1 MLRQE
6 REKYERKLDLVREL
20 KQKSDALEADIRDLE
35 EERDEWKQAC
45 KKAEIDRDDWQKV
58 YNSLPVTKRIS
69 ELCSKVAVQS
79 AQITD
84 LTTELDSY
92 RSMYQSSQDINAGL
106 AKEHNDL
113 KAAYERIA
121 CSQPTPAEHLTSQ
134 MSKLISSM
142 NEAGAAAVKPDPG
155 RLEIAAMVW
164 VGMLQDPDS
173 WEMDYEDSAKHAIEV
188 AAELIKADKQQP

>member
-1 MLRQE
+1 MKE
-6 REKYERKLDLVREL
+6 PKAYIK
-20 KQKSDALEADIRDLE
+20 ALE
-35 EERDEWKQAC
+35 EELDKWKQAC

-69 ELCSKVAVQS
+69 ELCSTVAVQS
-79 AQITD
+79 RQISD
-84 LTTELDSY
+84 LITESDSY
-92 RSMYQSSQDINAGL
+92 KSMYKKSQDINAGL
-106 AKEHNDL
+106 LKEHNEL
-113 KAAYERIA
+113 KAAYEKLA
-121 CSQPTPAEHLTSQ
+121 CSQPTPAEHLTDQ

-142 NEAGAAAVKPDPG
+142 NEAGAAAVRPAPG

-164 VGMLQDPDS
+164 VGMLQEPDS